1 LYTSKILGFAPLASV
16 DVDAVADEPVRA
28 LSWLR
33 RL

>member
-1 LYTSKILGFAPLASV
+1 LYTPKILGFALLASV
-16 DVDAVADEPVRA
+16 DADGVVDEPVRA